1 MLNKIAKDWV
11 VDLGLKRGIFCTDSI
26 PCEPSSVLVQGSTS
40 LGASFKNSDIDAVL
54 VTPNFIHREDFFG
67 SFVNVLKQHQSI
79 KEILP
84 IPYAFVPLIKMKVEE
99 TCVDLILSRLNL
111 PYVPC
116 PLMFS
121 EKPEIFYSNV
131 DQYSVHGL
139 SGLHLAQKFHD
150 LVPDFSLFTDLLKVV
165 KTWASRRL
173 IKDYVY
179 GFPAS
184 VAWAVLCAYICIHT
198 GFQTSLSNSYLGL
211 LDQTILLAELIDLQ
225 SGVPSRSVDSENFIR
240 PPKRKADATLTSL
253 VQIFF
258 TYFSH
263 WLWPCPVILSPV
275 VSVPELRL
283 YSWQSRNAPLKNH
296 EFMPIITPVFP
307 HKNAAYTVRPSTRDI
322 VVKELRRAHNLVKKI
337 IRGETKWAELFEVY
351 DLRQDHRHF
360 LKLELAADDYQEL
373 VRLGGLI
380 DSRLRDLAS
389 FLEENDHIRSVRI
402 CKVKDRQTVGSPTHW
417 SPGTAPSSASPS
429 TTAGSF
435 CRAWLLGMDIIPA
448 PNSVDGTRPKR
459 EVDITAYLANFY
471 NILHERD
478 AQTNFLEKLLVS
490 YLTWAE
496 VQSLRL

>member
-1 MLNKIAKDWV
+1 
-11 VDLGLKRGIFCTDSI
+11 IFSADNI

-67 SFVNVLKQHQSI
+67 SFVNVLKKHQSI
-79 KEILP
+79 KELLP

-121 EKPEIFYSNV
+121 EQPEIFYNNV

-139 SGLHLAQKFHD
+139 SGLHLVQKFHD

-184 VAWAVLCAYICIHT
+184 VAWAVLCAYICMHT
-198 GFQTSLSNSYLGL
+198 GFQ
-211 LDQTILLAELIDLQ
+211 
-225 SGVPSRSVDSENFIR
+225 
-240 PPKRKADATLTSL
+240 
-253 VQIFF
+253 
-258 TYFSH
+258 
-263 WLWPCPVILSPV
+263 
-275 VSVPELRL
+275 
-283 YSWQSRNAPLKNH
+283 NAPLKNYDL
-296 EFMPIITPVFP
+296 MPIITPVFP

-322 VVKELRRAHNLVKKI
+322 VVKELRRAHNLVRKI
-337 IRGETKWAELFEVY
+337 IRGEAKWAELFEVY

-380 DSRLRDLAS
+380 DSRLRDLAN
-389 FLEENDHIRSVRI
+389 FLEENDYIRSVRI
-402 CKVKDRQTVGSPTHW
+402 CKVKERQSVGSPTHW
-417 SPGTAPSSASPS
+417 SPGTAPTSVSPS
-429 TTAGSF
+429 ATTVNF
-435 CRAWLLGMDIIPA
+435 CRSWLLGMNIIPA
-448 PNSVDGTRPKR
+448 PSSVDGAQPKR
-459 EVDITAYLANFY
+459 EVDITPYLANFY
-471 NILHERD
+471 NILHERE
-478 AQTNFLEKLLVS
+478 ANTNFLEKLRAS
-490 YLTWAE
+490 YLAW
-496 VQSLRL
+496 